1 MLMATAHLSLSIN
14 MGAGVLIGVSPAC
27 TSAAMAMSV
36 AARVVSERV
45 RSSVLGI
52 VSAAGS
58 LGALLSAPM
67 GRCSTRILAGASACS
82 ALWHA
87 FPIVPA
93 AWYAGRIDR
102 IPLPKPSAEQ
112 LGNLSAGAAVAKAFS
127 SAVLVAMTCAYFI
140 AACSSS
146 SSPRI
151 CRLTCR
157 SGAWSRS

>member
-1 MLMATAHLSLSIN
+1 MLMATAHLSLSII

-67 GRCSTRILAGASACS
+67 GRCSKRILAGASACS

-87 FPIVPA
+87 LPIVPA

-112 LGNLSAGAAVAKAFS
+112 LGNVGGRGGGEGVFKRR
-127 SAVLVAMTCAYFI
+127 
-140 AACSSS
+140 ACSDDLCLFHRGMQLVFITTHLPSYLQ
-146 SSPRI
+146 I
-151 CRLTCR
+151 
-157 SGAWSRS
+157 